1 MALKKTLLYTF
12 TFIWLLLSASII
24 FAQTKGDKSDTPG
37 YKGWVNDFEDIFTEK
52 EEKKLTQL
60 LDSFEKETS
69 YEVVIVTLGMSM
81 VGEHD
86 SDMFNVTYKIAN
98 AWGVGKKDLNN
109 GVLIGISR
117 GRKKIRIQN
126 GLGTEK
132 VFSDEKTKEIID
144 TKFIPGFR
152 NGKFF
157 EGTYEGTKAIIDF
170 LHDKQIPSK

>member
-1 MALKKTLLYTF
+1 M
-12 TFIWLLLSASII
+12 
-24 FAQTKGDKSDTPG
+24 
-37 YKGWVNDFEDIFTEK
+37 
-52 EEKKLTQL
+52 
-60 LDSFEKETS
+60 
-69 YEVVIVTLGMSM
+69 VIVTLGKAM

-98 AWGVGKKDLNN
+98 AWGAGKKELNN

-144 TKFIPGFR
+144 TKFIPNFR

-170 LHDKQIPSK
+170 LRDTEIIDD